1 MKMFYMNDVCY
12 FQFEH
17 LKRDFS
23 YHCAIRAVIKAEIYN
38 IDTLAN
44 NMEKVKRPNNSNGLR
59 DVEMISGWPLIQ
71 FQHSK

>member
-1 MKMFYMNDVCY
+1 MNDVCY

-38 IDTLAN
+38 IDNLAN
-44 NMEKVKRPNNSNGLR
+44 NMEKVKRAQQFKWSEGSRNDFRVAL
-59 DVEMISGWPLIQ
+59 DTISTL
-71 FQHSK
+71 